1 MHFFACIFTHRWTEC
16 NKFSACGAGEPAA
29 QVREIVRGGGR
40 DFKSVDLARGVE
52 MKGKVNMVKNIDM
65 YILKCLQRFVIA
77 S

>member
-1 MHFFACIFTHRWTEC
+1 MDRMQQILRLRRWG
-16 NKFSACGAGEPAA
+16 ACGAK
-29 QVREIVRGGGR
+29 QEIIRGGCR

-52 MKGKVNMVKNIDM
+52 MKEKVNVVKNIDM